1 MLTLREIFT
10 YSSESPLIFSGYLFL
25 FLFTVAFAVFTVIHK
40 NTKWRNIFL
49 FAFSLFFYYKSGG
62 IYFWILIFSTVVDYV
77 LGGAIYEAT
86 SQAKKKFFL
95 ILSLVSNLGTLAFF
109 KYAFYIVSVVNES
122 FGTDLHAINLLA
134 VFANGV
140 FGSDFNTLEIILPVG
155 ISFYTFQTLSYSI
168 DIYRGQLKPARDIID
183 FGFFVTF
190 FPQLVAGP
198 IVRASEFLPQIHKK
212 YHLTKAQFGSAIF
225 LIMNGMFKKMVVS
238 DYISVNFVDR
248 VFDDPQLYSGF
259 DNLMAVYGYSIQ
271 IYCDFSGYSDMAIG
285 LAALLGFTLPLNFNS
300 PYKATSITDF
310 WRRWHISL
318 SSWLR
323 DYLYISL
330 GGNRKGKIR
339 TYVNLFITMLLGGL
353 WHGRATSFIIWGGL
367 HGLALA
373 VHKIW
378 MRYVPWS
385 KSESKAYKLLM
396 GFVTFHFVA
405 YCWIYFRARSMTKV
419 KFMLKQIFYN
429 FEASS
434 IGQHIV
440 EYKWVLGIMAFGFA
454 MHWLP
459 VKWKNAARDWY
470 SSIPDLAKALIY
482 AIVIFIAYQ
491 AQSADIQPFIYFA
504 F

>member
-1 MLTLREIFT
+1 MLTWREIFT
-10 YSSESPLIFSGYLFL
+10 YNADAPLIFSGYLFL

-40 NTKWRNIFL
+40 HTKWRNIFL
-49 FAFSLFFYYKSGG
+49 LAFSLFFYYKSGG
-62 IYFWILIFSTVVDYV
+62 IYFWILVFSTVVDYA
-77 LGGAIYEAT
+77 LGGAIFRAT
-86 SQAKKKFFL
+86 TQPRKKTFL
-95 ILSLVSNLGTLAFF
+95 ILSLISNLGTLAFF
-109 KYAFYIVSVVNES
+109 KYAFYIVSVINDT
-122 FGTDLHAINLLA
+122 FGTELHAVNFLA
-134 VFANGV
+134 AFANGI
-140 FGSDFNTLEIILPVG
+140 FGSEFNTLEIILPVG

-168 DIYRGQLKPARDIID
+168 DIYRGKLEPARNIID

-198 IVRASEFLPQIHKK
+198 IVRAAEFLPQIHKK
-212 YHLTKAQFGSAIF
+212 YHLTREQFGSAIF

-248 VFDDPQLYSGF
+248 VFQDPQLYSGF

-285 LAALLGFTLPLNFNS
+285 LAALLGFKLPINFNS

-339 TYVNLFITMLLGGL
+339 TYINLMITMLLGGL

-378 MRYVPWS
+378 MQYVPWA
-385 KSESKAYKLLM
+385 KSESKWYKLLM

-405 YCWIYFRARSMTKV
+405 YCWIYFRARSMDKV
-419 KFMLKQIFYN
+419 KLMLHQMFRA
-429 FEASS
+429 FEWNT
-434 IGQHIV
+434 IGEHIV
-440 EYKWVLGIMAFGFA
+440 AYKWAFAIILFGFI
-454 MHWLP
+454 MHWFP

-470 SSIPDLAKALIY
+470 TSIPDIAKAFVFAL
-482 AIVIFIAYQ
+482 VIFVAYQ